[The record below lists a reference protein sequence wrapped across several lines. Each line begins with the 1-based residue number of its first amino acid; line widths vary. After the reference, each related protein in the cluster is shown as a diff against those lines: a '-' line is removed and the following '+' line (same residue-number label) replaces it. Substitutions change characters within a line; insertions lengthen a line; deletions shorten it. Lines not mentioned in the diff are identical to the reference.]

1 MSDTVTE
8 ETTMNQTLS
17 VRGEPAYVF
26 AAMGT
31 MVSVR
36 SLEPLSERAK
46 AAVRR
51 PFADLE
57 DRFSL
62 YRPASEASRVAAGGL
77 AVADASPEYRH
88 VYDRAIGW
96 RVRTMGAFQPM
107 RPDGSVDLNGIVK
120 ALAVHRAGAMLTAA
134 GVANWC
140 LNAGGDVL
148 VAGCQA
154 DGGDWIVGVVDP
166 ADRTALVSQV
176 SVTAPHRAVAT
187 SGYAERGDHVWRTG
201 AADFAQ
207 VTVAAND
214 IVTADVLATAIL
226 SGGVAALESMQRQY
240 PVEVLAIGVQDAA
253 GAEPTCWASP
263 GFRGA

>member
-8 ETTMNQTLS
+8 QTIMNQS
-17 VRGEPAYVF
+17 VSVCEEPAYVF

-36 SLEPLSERAK
+36 SLEPLSERAR

-62 YRPASEASRVAAGGL
+62 YRPASEAGRVAAGAL

-96 RVRTMGAFQPM
+96 RVRTMGAFQPV

-120 ALAVHRAGAMLTAA
+120 ALAIHRAGAMLTAA
-134 GVANWC
+134 GVTHWC

-154 DGGDWIVGVVDP
+154 DGSDWSVGVVDP
-166 ADRTALVSQV
+166 GDRAALISRLPI
-176 SVTAPHRAVAT
+176 AEPKRAVAT

-201 AADFAQ
+201 TADFVQ

-226 SGGVAALESMQRQY
+226 AGGVAALESIQRLH
-240 PVEVLAIGVQDAA
+240 PLEVLAIGAPGAA
-253 GAEPTCWASP
+253 GAEPACWATA